1 MFLSFGAALYALGPG
16 CDERRADG
24 QGTAGPR
31 GKAALYG
38 DPALVPTRAG
48 ERAREELARAAAV
61 TDALAAL
68 GAADLRVEV
77 RLPGADDPGAVV
89 VAGRAPPDVAEAEIR
104 GLVAALCGPWSA
116 AVVRLA
122 LRPAAPAGPRGPGEW
137 PLRLA
142 LVGLGASAGVT
153 LDRLRR
159 RG

>member
-1 MFLSFGAALYALGPG
+1 MHMSLGAALCGAGA
-16 CDERRADG
+16 CD
-24 QGTAGPR
+24 GPR
-31 GKAALYG
+31 GERGSPRARDKAALYG

-61 TDALAAL
+61 ADALGAL

-77 RLPGADDPGAVV
+77 RLPLADDPGAVV
-89 VAGRAPPDVAEAEIR
+89 VAGRAPPGVAEAEIR
-104 GLVAALCGPWSA
+104 GLVQAVCGPWSA

-122 LRPAAPAGPRGPGEW
+122 LLPAAPGRPPGRGAW
-137 PLRLA
+137 PLYLA

-153 LDRLRR
+153 VDRLRR